1 MIEKCIEFKISDGEV
16 VIHGYPELENRKGV
30 IVGDGIAFFFGEG
43 WRNYELHVANTLT
56 GKIRKLSTTDG
67 ELLVN
72 DDDIDYDAIAQESE
86 NGIGNARTKVI
97 RYAELNRWDGFKD
110 GLCAISWMLY
120 PDGRYFADEDGF
132 GMEDNDEEEVYAIID
147 TDLNIVEPFRPIK
160 DVAAYLKEIRKN
172 KRESVIKNRT
182 MKTRIFNLIIIDE
195 SGSMHSI
202 KKEAIDSVNETIQ
215 TIRSA
220 QKKHEDQEHYVSLVT
235 FNDDVKTIYEC
246 VPVNEVKELTAE
258 TYRPNCCTALYDAMG
273 ISLNALRKKVAEDD
287 KVLVTVVT
295 DGYENASK
303 EYNGK
308 AIKAL
313 VDELKAKGWVF
324 AYIGANQDVE
334 AVAATISITN
344 VMNFETTSTGTQV
357 MTDRVNRSRERLY
370 CCMAK
375 PDFSAAE
382 ANENFFDD
390 EDDDEK

>member
-1 MIEKCIEFKISDGEV
+1 MNAGTIQFEV
-16 VIHGYPELENRKGV
+16 KGNDVFVHGYPELENRKGLL
-30 IVGDGIAFFFGEG
+30 VGDGMAFFFGSG
-43 WRNYELHVANTLT
+43 WRNYELYIANTLT
-56 GKIRKLSTTDG
+56 GQIRQLSTEG
-67 ELLVN
+67 GSVLII
-72 DDDIDYDAIAQESE
+72 DDEIDLETIKRECEYGYIHAERKSQC
-86 NGIGNARTKVI
+86 
-97 RYAELNRWDGFKD
+97 YASLNRWDGFKN
-110 GLCAISWMLY
+110 GLCAISWTLY

-132 GMEDNDEEEVYAIID
+132 GMEDNDEVVIYGI
-147 TDLNIVEPFRPIK
+147 LNTNLEFVEPFRPIS
-160 DVAAYLKEIRKN
+160 DVAEYLKQLRSKN
-172 KRESVIKNRT
+172 KKT

-195 SGSMHSI
+195 SGSMQSI

-215 TIRSA
+215 TIRA
-220 QKKHEDQEHYVSLVT
+220 AEKKHEEQEHYVNLVT
-235 FNDDVKTIYEC
+235 FNNDVKTIYEC
-246 VPVNEVKELTAE
+246 VAVNEVRELTAE
-258 TYRPNCCTALYDAMG
+258 TYRPDCCTALYDAMG

-344 VMNFETTSTGTQV
+344 VMNFETTSAGTHM

-375 PDFSAAE
+375 PDFSAE
-382 ANENFFDD
+382 DANENFF
-390 EDDDEK
+390 EENEK

>member
-1 MIEKCIEFKISDGEV
+1 MVEQGTTRFEQQDNSVFV
-16 VIHGYPELENRKGV
+16 YGYPELKDRKG
-30 IVGDGIAFFFGEG
+30 ILAGDGMAFFFGEG
-43 WRNYELHVANTLT
+43 WRNYELYVANTLT

-67 ELLVN
+67 ELLVD
-72 DDDIDYDAIAQESE
+72 DDDIDYDLIAKECE
-86 NGIGNARTKVI
+86 NGIGNARAKAI
-97 RYAELNRWDGFKD
+97 RYAGLNRWDGFKD

-120 PDGRYFADEDGF
+120 PDGRYFGDEDGF
-132 GMEDNDEEEVYAIID
+132 GIEDNDEEVVYAIID

-172 KRESVIKNRT
+172 KRESVIINRT

-195 SGSMHSI
+195 SGSMQSI
-202 KKEAIDSVNETIQ
+202 KPAAIDSVNETIQ

-220 QKKHEDQEHYVSLVT
+220 QKKHEEQEHYVSLVT

-246 VPVNEVKELTAE
+246 VPVDEVKELTAE
-258 TYRPNCCTALYDAMG
+258 TYQPDCCTALYDAMG
-273 ISLNALRKKVAEDD
+273 ISLNALRKKIAEDD

-303 EYNGK
+303 EYSGK

-334 AVAATISITN
+334 AVASTISITN
-344 VMNFETTSTGTQV
+344 VMKFEATPLGTAT
-357 MTDRVNRSRERLY
+357 MG
-370 CCMAK
+370 AK
-375 PDFSAAE
+375 VGSARTRWFDKIAQGISSAVEDNCDFF
-382 ANENFFDD
+382 NE
-390 EDDDEK
+390 DEK

>member
-1 MIEKCIEFKISDGEV
+1 MIEKCIEFKIRDGEV

-43 WRNYELHVANTLT
+43 WRNYELYIANIVT
-56 GKIRKLSTTDG
+56 GKIRKLSTANG
-67 ELLVN
+67 NLLV
-72 DDDIDYDAIAQESE
+72 DDSDIDYDAIAQESE
-86 NGIGNARTKVI
+86 NGIGNAQSKVI
-97 RYAELNRWDGFKD
+97 RYAGLNRWDGFKD

-120 PDGRYFADEDGF
+120 PDGRYFADENGF

-160 DVAAYLKEIRKN
+160 DVVAYLKEIRKN

-195 SGSMHSI
+195 SGSMQSI

-220 QKKHEDQEHYVSLVT
+220 QKKHEDQEHYVSLVI

-295 DGYENASK
+295 DGYENASE

-308 AIKAL
+308 AIKDL

-344 VMNFETTSTGTQV
+344 VMDFETTSTGTQV
-357 MTDRVNRSRERLY
+357 MTDRVNRSREHLY

-390 EDDDEK
+390 EDDEK

>member
-1 MIEKCIEFKISDGEV
+1 MEQEAIRFEQKDNEV
-16 VIHGYPELENRKGV
+16 FVYGYPELKDRKG
-30 IVGDGIAFFFGEG
+30 ILAGDRMAFFFGEG

-72 DDDIDYDAIAQESE
+72 DDDIDYDAIVKLCE
-86 NGIGNARTKVI
+86 NGIGNARAKAI
-97 RYAELNRWDGFKD
+97 RYAGINRWDGFKD

-120 PDGRYFADEDGF
+120 PDGRYFADSDGF

-182 MKTRIFNLIIIDE
+182 MKTRIFNLVIIDE
-195 SGSMHSI
+195 SGSMQSI
-202 KKEAIDSVNETIQ
+202 KKEAIGSVNETVQ

-220 QKKHEDQEHYVSLVT
+220 QKKHEEQEHYVSLVT

-246 VPVNEVKELTAE
+246 VPVDEVKELTNE
-258 TYRPNCCTALYDAMG
+258 TYRPDCCTALYDAMG

-303 EYNGK
+303 EYSGK

-313 VDELKAKGWVF
+313 VDELKGKGWVF

-334 AVAATISITN
+334 SVAATISITN
-344 VMNFETTSTGTQV
+344 VMNFETTSVGTQV

-375 PDFSAAE
+375 PDFSAVE
-382 ANENFFDD
+382 ANENFFD
-390 EDDDEK
+390 EDEK

>member
-1 MIEKCIEFKISDGEV
+1 MEQETIRFEQQGNDVFV
-16 VIHGYPELENRKGV
+16 YGYPELKDRKG
-30 IVGDGIAFFFGEG
+30 ILAGNGMAIFFGKG
-43 WRNYELHVANTLT
+43 WRNYELHIANTLT
-56 GKIRKLSTTDG
+56 GKIRKLSTIDG
-67 ELLVN
+67 ELLVD
-72 DDDIDYDAIAQESE
+72 DDDIDYDAIVKLCE
-86 NGIGNARTKVI
+86 NGLHNARNKEI
-97 RYAELNRWDGFKD
+97 RYAGINRWDGFKD

-120 PDGRYFADEDGF
+120 PDGRYFADSDGF

-147 TDLNIVEPFRPIK
+147 TNLMIVEPFRPIE
-160 DVAAYLKEIRKN
+160 DVTAYLKELRKN
-172 KRESVIKNRT
+172 KREILRNKQNLS

-195 SGSMHSI
+195 SGSMQSI

-220 QKKHEDQEHYVSLVT
+220 QKKHEEQEHFVSLVT
-235 FNDDVKTIYEC
+235 FNDDVKTIYDC
-246 VPVNEVKELTAE
+246 VPVSEVKELTSE
-258 TYRPNCCTALYDAMG
+258 TYLPDCCTALYDAMG
-273 ISLNALRKKVAEDD
+273 MSLNKLRPKVADVD

-295 DGYENASK
+295 DGYENASR
-303 EYNGK
+303 EYSGK

-313 VDELKAKGWVF
+313 VDELKDKGWVF

-344 VMNFETTSTGTQV
+344 VMNFETTSAGTQM

-382 ANENFFDD
+382 ANENFFD
-390 EDDDEK
+390 EDEK